1 MVLKL
6 INCKECNLK
15 CAPVYFL
22 KVSSQSLCYVCRECA
37 LEIIKENDDKR
48 SNEIEKTDWYY
59 DRNI

>member
-48 SNEIEKTDWYY
+48 SNEIEKTD
-59 DRNI
+59 